1 MTHSDGS
8 VVFEKRRAAEW
19 RGVIYF
25 EAVRATE
32 GEKAGLSE
40 GARPEIMSWG
50 DTFGCDTFVYDPG
63 KQSAN
68 DFLEHMRMATLH

>member
-1 MTHSDGS
+1 M
-8 VVFEKRRAAEW
+8 EW
-19 RGVIYF
+19 RW
-25 EAVRATE
+25 AVFIEGIRETE

-63 KQSAN
+63 KQSASN
-68 DFLEHMRMATLH
+68 LLKNANSNPSFKIVDNRSSEIST

>member
-1 MTHSDGS
+1 M
-8 VVFEKRRAAEW
+8 EW
-19 RGVIYF
+19 RWAIF
-25 EAVRATE
+25 IEAVRETE

-50 DTFGCDTFVYDPG
+50 DTFGYDTFVYDPG

-68 DFLEHMRMATLH
+68 DFQNKCEWQPFIILKIVNTSKQ